1 MLQRSHAGK
10 VLYRL
15 NVNSGRARVFERLT
29 QTDNRY
35 KLFSSEELRTVA
47 LVEAALLKGARRYLC
62 DNGYLEVVAPHVVSA
77 TGSCEVIETLLELQ
91 YFDRQAFLTQ
101 TAQLYLEALVPF
113 LGGKVYTFG
122 PSFRAEAR
130 VDSRHLVEFSLLEL
144 EFEGNFEKLLTIIEE
159 LFISMMREVRSLPID
174 SEHLAQLNTP
184 FKRFTYGEAIS
195 TLNLEW
201 GNDIYST
208 DEQELLRINGN
219 QPYFITHFPKE
230 LKYFNMRENETDSR
244 VVNSADFI
252 VPYGGECV
260 GAAEREYKPDIL
272 LKRLKESSMYVNFV
286 AKGGNPKSFDW
297 YINAYYEYPYK
308 IHSGFGMGLNRVTK
322 FVLELSDIR
331 QSTIYPVNRATLY

>member
-1 MLQRSHAGK
+1 MLGK
-10 VLYRL
+10 VFYRW
-15 NVNSGRARVFERLT
+15 NANAERARVFKKLT

-35 KLFSSEELRTVA
+35 KLFPSEELRTVA
-47 LVEAALLKGARRYLC
+47 LVEAALLKGARRYLN
-62 DNGYLEVVAPHVVSA
+62 DNRYLEVVAPHIVSA

-122 PSFRAEAR
+122 PSFRAEPR

-144 EFEGNFEKLLTIIEE
+144 EFEGNFEKLLTTIEE
-159 LFISMMREVRSLPID
+159 LFISMMGEVRSLPID

-208 DEQELLRINGN
+208 DEQKLLRMNDN

-230 LKYFNMRENETDSR
+230 LKYFNMRENETDPR
-244 VVNSADFI
+244 VVNSTDFI

-260 GAAEREYKPDIL
+260 GAAEREHKPNIL
-272 LKRLKESSMYVNFV
+272 VKRLKESSMYVNFV

-308 IHSGFGMGLNRVTK
+308 LHSGFGMGLNRVTK
-322 FVLELSDIR
+322 FVLQLSDIR